1 MKKNRAVLAVV
12 PVFLLILTLSGPE
25 VYSQEGRGSGR
36 LAGTVVDEAGKPVE
50 GASIILE
57 YVQFTHKLTAVTNP
71 KGQWGFI
78 GLGKGEISITT
89 SKDGYVPSTISL
101 VVSGVRRNPEPKII
115 LKKATGN
122 AAAEGLSEGSKE
134 MLLQGNVLFEQ
145 KKFAEAMALYQAFSD
160 KYPSLYKVR
169 LNVANCHMELQE
181 YDKAIAEYQKVLDGL
196 NAEAADKKDN
206 KLTAQ
211 VLSGIGDA
219 YMRQNKFEEAEPYL
233 KKSIDIDPA
242 DHALAYNVAEIMM
255 QAGKADEAIRY
266 YEMAIRIKP
275 DWPKSYL
282 KLGYAWL
289 NKGNTEKAVESFTKF
304 VETSPPDDPEV
315 ALAKDI
321 IKKISKIPQEVF

>member
-1 MKKNRAVLAVV
+1 MTMKKSKAAIVIV
-12 PVFLLILTLSGPE
+12 PVCLLILALSGYGL
-25 VYSQEGRGSGR
+25 YSQEGRGSGR
-36 LAGTVVDEAGKPVE
+36 LTGTVVDEAGNPIE
-50 GASIILE
+50 GALIILE
-57 YVQFTHKLTAVTNP
+57 YLQFTNKKTAVSNA

-78 GLGKGEISITT
+78 GLGKGVVSITT
-89 SKDGYVPSTISL
+89 SKEGFAPSTIPL
-101 VVSGVRRNPEPKII
+101 EVSGVNRNPEKKII
-115 LKKATGN
+115 LKKAAEN
-122 AAAEGLSEGSKE
+122 VAAEGLSDSSKE
-134 MLLQGNVLFEQ
+134 MLLQGNALFEQ

-169 LNVANCHMELQE
+169 LNVANCLMELQE

-196 NAEAADKKDN
+196 SAEAADKKDN

-211 VLSGIGDA
+211 VFSGIGDA
-219 YMRQNKFEEAEPYL
+219 YMRQNKFKEAEQYF

-255 QAGKADEAIRY
+255 QAGNVDEAVRY

-289 NKGNTEKAVESFTKF
+289 NKGNTQKAVESFTKL
-304 VETSPPDDPEV
+304 VEISPPDDPDV

-321 IKKISKIPQEVF
+321 IKKISKIP

>member
-1 MKKNRAVLAVV
+1 MMKKNKTALVIV
-12 PVFLLILTLSGPE
+12 PVLLLILTLSGLE

-36 LAGTVVDEAGKPVE
+36 LTGTVVDEAGNPVA
-50 GASIILE
+50 GALIILE
-57 YVQFTHKLTAVTNP
+57 YVRFTNKLTAVSNA

-78 GLGKGEISITT
+78 GLGKGVISITI
-89 SKDGYVPSTISL
+89 SKEGFVPSTIQL
-101 VVSGVRRNPEPKII
+101 EVSGVKKNPEPKII
-115 LKKATGN
+115 LKKAAGN
-122 AAAEGLSEGSKE
+122 VAAEGLSDSSKE
-134 MLLQGNVLFEQ
+134 KLLQGNVLFEQ
-145 KKFAEAMALYQAFSD
+145 KKFAEAMVFYQQFID
-160 KYPSLYKVR
+160 KYPSLYKIRV
-169 LNVANCHMELQE
+169 NVANCYMELQD

-196 NAEAADKKDN
+196 NAETADKKDL

-211 VLSGIGDA
+211 VFSGIGDA
-219 YMRQNKFEEAEPYL
+219 YMRQNKFKEAEQYF

-255 QAGKADEAIRY
+255 QAGNADEAIRY

-289 NKGNTEKAVESFTKF
+289 NKGNTPKAVESFTKF
-304 VETSPPDDPEV
+304 VETSPPDDPDV

-321 IKKISKIPQEVF
+321 IKKISKIL